1 MKQCTPS
8 FFLFP
13 IFNLR
18 QVSQIWR
25 GKRNVSL
32 WLLNVFRGAGVSG
45 RQTEKKQVN
54 LKAGLLI
61 LPEEVCTPRVEPREA
76 LEREHSLPNKS
87 NNLPLSYQQFS
98 KARFSGAGAVP
109 SPPPSPPSYRCHLSS
124 LHGSYWF
131 PSKWRSNSEIPH
143 FSFQPPEATQLQ
155 PEEEEL
161 GKGTSTWVSKTVFSS
176 LVPDLQNYSDLIP
189 RFKRHQGT

>member
-1 MKQCTPS
+1 MKFSFFHIGGCGRCLLGLEEVRVKRIWGRNEAMHSP

-25 GKRNVSL
+25 EKRNVSL

-61 LPEEVCTPRVEPREA
+61 LPEEVCTPGVEPKEA
-76 LEREHSLPNKS
+76 LEGEHSLPNKS
-87 NNLPLSYQQFS
+87 NNLPLFYQQFS
-98 KARFSGAGAVP
+98 KARFPGLEQCHPLLPLPQAPAATFHPCMEVTGSLLSEDQTP
-109 SPPPSPPSYRCHLSS
+109 RFRISPPNPRRLPS
-124 LHGSYWF
+124 
-131 PSKWRSNSEIPH
+131 
-143 FSFQPPEATQLQ
+143 FS
-155 PEEEEL
+155 
-161 GKGTSTWVSKTVFSS
+161 
-176 LVPDLQNYSDLIP
+176 
-189 RFKRHQGT
+189 